1 MERHREAIEACD
13 EYCDHLYI
21 SRRWCARI
29 TIFNHEIVFET
40 HKKRSNGEFS
50 YHLKAYFKLP
60 ILLKQAKYRDQ
71 IGVYLFKEKKFSSFD
86 ELLVEYNNWTQ
97 KVKSKESF
105 ENVKRESL
113 FSFHSGD
120 VFNNILSECH
130 LCTEDYGSEY
140 CKDCGYCMCM
150 FCLCAI
156 EKTFK
161 IKCPQCRTV
170 YHYAF
175 EDESEYS
182 SDEGEN

>member
-1 MERHREAIEACD
+1 MERHREAIEACN
-13 EYCDHLYI
+13 EYYRNLNI
-21 SRRWCARI
+21 SKRRWCASI
-29 TIFNHEIVFET
+29 TIFNHEIIFET
-40 HKKRSNGEFS
+40 RKEKNSGKVS
-50 YHLKAYFKLP
+50 YHLEAYFQLQS
-60 ILLKQAKYRDQ
+60 LLINAKYRE
-71 IGVYLFKEKKFSSFD
+71 IRVSLFKVKKFSSFD